1 MDTRRAA
8 TAALVALPGLA
19 LAAAG
24 LTHPHLLTVASAR
37 DWWTL
42 HVALLPVFPLLAG
55 ALLLL
60 LRGDGSPLAWAA
72 RIAGYGFAVGYTAL
86 DAIDGIGAG
95 LVVDAAG
102 TPQDAITGRMFEIG
116 DRLGRAGIWAL
127 VLAVALTAAALW
139 PRRGVWVLPG
149 VVLFVL
155 GARLFYVHHIFTPD
169 GAWGMVLIAAGTAA
183 LALAPERA
191 PTVSRPGSPRAPSA
205 PSAPSAG

>member
-24 LTHPHLLTVASAR
+24 LAHPHLLTVASAR

-42 HVALLPVFPLLAG
+42 HVALLPVFPLIPA

-102 TPQDAITGRMFEIG
+102 APQDAITARMFEIG

-127 VLAVALTAAALW
+127 VVAVVLTAAALW

-149 VVLFVL
+149 VALFLV
-155 GARLFYVHHIFTPD
+155 GCRLFYVHHIFTPD
-169 GAWGMVLIAAGTAA
+169 GAWGMALIAAGTAA
-183 LALAPERA
+183 LALAPERGTERTRHGA
-191 PTVSRPGSPRAPSA
+191 PATPG
-205 PSAPSAG
+205 